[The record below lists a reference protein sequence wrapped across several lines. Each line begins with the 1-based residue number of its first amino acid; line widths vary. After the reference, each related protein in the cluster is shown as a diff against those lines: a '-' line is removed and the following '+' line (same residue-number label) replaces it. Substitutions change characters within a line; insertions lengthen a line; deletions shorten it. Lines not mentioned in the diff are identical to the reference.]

1 MILVGRGRLHMF
13 GKCDIHVC
21 GVSVWV
27 CECHM
32 AYGWLTSPL
41 HHYTTVPQVAE
52 LTLLLSLLHP
62 PHAVPSLMDRHGRGE
77 AHLQCIKVSSFSVI
91 YFMCICVC
99 VYVYGCVWV
108 YLCMC
113 MCLCTYMCCLT
124 YSVFVT
130 HWRYALSLSVTGLA
144 LAHKHYPAVAYLNP
158 LWFRVSVFTTLYCFY
173 WGTCT
178 DLFLVIHFL

>member
-1 MILVGRGRLHMF
+1 MW
-13 GKCDIHVC
+13 CEC
-21 GVSVWV
+21 VSVWV

-52 LTLLLSLLHP
+52 LALLLPLLHS

-91 YFMCICVC
+91 YFMCVS
-99 VYVYGCVWV
+99 VH
-108 YLCMC
+108 
-113 MCLCTYMCCLT
+113 MCCLT